1 MNNMNK
7 VMLIGNLAADP
18 ELRQT
23 ASGKYTTEIRLGVNR
38 RGRDAGCDWLSVVCW
53 QTTAETVCKYLHKGD
68 KIAVS
73 GRLQSRSYEAKDGG
87 KRYVTEVVADE
98 VEFLPRR
105 AADAEAASESAD
117 ARNADAGFVQVQD
130 DDLPF

>member
-1 MNNMNK
+1 MNK

-18 ELRQT
+18 ELKQT

-105 AADAEAASESAD
+105 SGGGGEHSGGDD
-117 ARNADAGFVQVQD
+117 FTPVD
-130 DDLPF
+130 DDELPF

>member
-1 MNNMNK
+1 MNK

-18 ELRQT
+18 ELRHT

-98 VEFLPRR
+98 IEFLPRR
-105 AADAEAASESAD
+105 SGGDGGGDRSGGD
-117 ARNADAGFVQVQD
+117 DFTPVQD

>member
-1 MNNMNK
+1 MNK

-18 ELRQT
+18 ELKQT

-38 RGRDAGCDWLSVVCW
+38 RGRDAGCDWLTVVCW

-73 GRLQSRSYEAKDGG
+73 GRLQSRSYEARDGG

-105 AADAEAASESAD
+105 SDGSRSD
-117 ARNADAGFVQVQD
+117 GDRSGGGLDSFVQVDD

>member
-1 MNNMNK
+1 MNK
-7 VMLIGNLAADP
+7 VMLIGNLAAEP
-18 ELRQT
+18 ELKQT

-38 RGRDAGCDWLSVVCW
+38 RGRDAGCDWLTVVCW
-53 QTTAETVCKYLHKGD
+53 QTTAETVCKYLHKGE

-73 GRLQSRSYEAKDGG
+73 GRLQSRTYEAKDGG

-105 AADAEAASESAD
+105 SGGDRSDGDGATGE
-117 ARNADAGFVQVQD
+117 NFTPVD
-130 DDLPF
+130 DDELPF

>member
-18 ELRQT
+18 ELKQT

-105 AADAEAASESAD
+105 AAGTETAHDSE
-117 ARNADAGFVQVQD
+117 GFVQVQD

>member
-1 MNNMNK
+1 MKNMNK

-18 ELRQT
+18 ELKQT

-105 AADAEAASESAD
+105 SGGGGGGDSSGGD
-117 ARNADAGFVQVQD
+117 DFTPVQD
-130 DDLPF
+130 DELPF